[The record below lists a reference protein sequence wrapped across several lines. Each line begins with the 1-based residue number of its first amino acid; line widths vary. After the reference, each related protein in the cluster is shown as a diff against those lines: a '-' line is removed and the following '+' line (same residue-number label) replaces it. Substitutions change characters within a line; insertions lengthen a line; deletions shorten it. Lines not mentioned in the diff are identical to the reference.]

1 MKNENSGLGS
11 IFVTI
16 LPYVYLTFSW
26 LVNAYQFF
34 CLDFE
39 PSYKEEIIKAL
50 GLFIPPLS
58 GVTVWF

>member
-1 MKNENSGLGS
+1 MNNENSGLGS

-16 LPYVYLTFSW
+16 LPYVYLTVSW
-26 LVNAYQFF
+26 FVNAYQFF

-39 PSYKEEIIKAL
+39 PSYRDEIIKAL

-58 GVTVWF
+58 DVTVWF